1 MELGVVGEGTG
12 ARRLRSLS
20 ILRVIECMVSSRRAK
35 ESSRLWE
42 TIRTNESIKCY
53 EQNIMQE
60 IKELASR
67 HQNLQRKKKSREESN
82 LLISF
87 MPDAIIT

>member
-1 MELGVVGEGTG
+1 
-12 ARRLRSLS
+12 
-20 ILRVIECMVSSRRAK
+20 
-35 ESSRLWE
+35 
-42 TIRTNESIKCY
+42 
-53 EQNIMQE
+53 MQE

-87 MPDAIIT
+87 MIYVVIT